1 MVLVWNLHLVVLLLL
16 GLEFASSCTA
26 VACVDKALSTHGKL
40 ALPDHLGVLSC
51 MSALSTQLGSST
63 GIQFVLWLMLPFRYY
78 SPEPGASGRNEVK
91 RHVHMFSSYKKLVG
105 SCAAICY
112 MAIWVGYTDMHLIF
126 GVSMTLERVAQQ
138 GELNNQLK
146 L

>member
-1 MVLVWNLHLVVLLLL
+1 MRRNADVGSRKTYGQMALTFYWMKGPIMGRGQFGDAKVGWKWIR
-16 GLEFASSCTA
+16 
-26 VACVDKALSTHGKL
+26 VDRGRFNIL
-40 ALPDHLGVLSC
+40 
-51 MSALSTQLGSST
+51 SALSTQLGSS
-63 GIQFVLWLMLPFRYY
+63 
-78 SPEPGASGRNEVK
+78 ASGRNEVKRHVHMFSSYKKVK

-126 GVSMTLERVAQQ
+126 GVSMTLEHVAQQ

-146 L
+146 Q

>member
-1 MVLVWNLHLVVLLLL
+1 MRGNADVGSRKTYGQMALTFYWMKGPIMGRGQFGDAKVGWKWIR
-16 GLEFASSCTA
+16 
-26 VACVDKALSTHGKL
+26 VDRGRFN
-40 ALPDHLGVLSC
+40 
-51 MSALSTQLGSST
+51 MSALSTQLGSS
-63 GIQFVLWLMLPFRYY
+63 
-78 SPEPGASGRNEVK
+78 ASGRNEVK

-146 L
+146 Q